1 MKRIS
6 FVSPPHGG
14 ASRGGGE
21 PAFQHLQLMTSSP
34 GSDAAPSRAYRGES
48 AEARRQQRHERL
60 LESAFDAFA
69 HQGIARTTMRD
80 ICAQARLTDRYFYE
94 SFRNTE
100 DAFDAVYNWQ
110 RDLLIQRIS
119 EAMKGA
125 PRGVE
130 SIARAGLHAFYS
142 FIKEDP
148 RRAQVLLI
156 DAFSAN
162 RQSADKAQ
170 RILGQYTTLI
180 TGIARSLYPRLKR
193 GFNLE
198 MLMWGLLGM
207 AIQVGT
213 VWARNGFKEP
223 VEEVLEYNLYAW
235 QGLETWVGRM
245 ARDAMD
251 AAQVRRQREGAKTAS
266 AKPDTESPA
275 DQA

>member
-1 MKRIS
+1 MKS
-6 FVSPPHGG
+6 
-14 ASRGGGE
+14 
-21 PAFQHLQLMTSSP
+21 TP
-34 GSDAAPSRAYRGES
+34 GSDAPPSRAYRGES
-48 AEARRQQRHERL
+48 AEARRQQRHEKL
-60 LESAFDAFA
+60 LEGAFEAFA
-69 HQGIARTTMRD
+69 ALGIARTTMRD

-100 DAFDAVYNWQ
+100 DAFDAVHRWQ
-110 RDLLIQRIS
+110 RELLLQRVAQ
-119 EAMKGA
+119 AMKDS

-162 RQSADKAQ
+162 RQSAEKVQ
-170 RILGQYTTLI
+170 RSLEQYATLI
-180 TGIARSLYPRLKR
+180 AGIARSLYPRLKR

-223 VEEVLEYNLYAW
+223 VDEVLEYNLYAW
-235 QGLETWVGRM
+235 QGLETWVNRM

-251 AAQVRRQREGAKTAS
+251 AAQARRQREGVR
-266 AKPDTESPA
+266 PA
-275 DQA
+275 AQDDEEAIGEG